1 MQCSYKYSAL
11 SYSRISSII
20 SNIFF
25 KRSSAKIMTLRHKP
39 YMEQGNVLLKEMK
52 GLLFHPILQPP
63 SLRPSRKYQT
73 EKEVM
78 LPSSIN
84 CL

>member
-1 MQCSYKYSAL
+1 
-11 SYSRISSII
+11 
-20 SNIFF
+20 
-25 KRSSAKIMTLRHKP
+25 MTLRHKP

-78 LPSSIN
+78 LPSSTT